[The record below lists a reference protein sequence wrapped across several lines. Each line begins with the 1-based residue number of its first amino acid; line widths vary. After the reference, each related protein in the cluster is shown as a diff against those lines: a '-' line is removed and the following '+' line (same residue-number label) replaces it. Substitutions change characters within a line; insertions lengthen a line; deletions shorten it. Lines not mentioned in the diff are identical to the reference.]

1 MLLIHPV
8 HSEDDQVRIKIL
20 KIIMHLLRCACFET
34 FERHFEQGLFVDEL
48 GMSINS
54 CQTGKL
60 DLMRVGK
67 MSVHQW
73 INVLPH

>member
-48 GMSINS
+48 GMS
-54 CQTGKL
+54 TTL
-60 DLMRVGK
+60 HYTFRL
-67 MSVHQW
+67 
-73 INVLPH
+73 